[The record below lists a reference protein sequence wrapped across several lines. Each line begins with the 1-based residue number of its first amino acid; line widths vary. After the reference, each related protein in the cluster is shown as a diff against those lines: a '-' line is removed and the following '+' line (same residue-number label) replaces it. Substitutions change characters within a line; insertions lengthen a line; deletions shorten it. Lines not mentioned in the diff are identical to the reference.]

1 MKVLVTGSSG
11 FIGKHLVS
19 KLKEDKGI
27 SLILPSRVGSDFPEE
42 NVSQF
47 IFGPIDSST
56 DWAQV
61 LKDTDAVIHLL
72 GIAHNKNLNSKAHSK
87 DLKQINVEATANL
100 ASQAVKAGVKR
111 FIFLS
116 SIKVNGEETLNN
128 KPFKAEDSPQPQD
141 LYGKSKLEAERVLK
155 EVVEDTNTEL
165 VIIRPVLVYGPGV
178 KGNFLSLIKWIK
190 IGIPL
195 PLRTIN
201 NKRSFVSIK
210 NLVDFIII
218 CLKHPSAANQI
229 FLVCDQPPISS
240 YELVK
245 NLSYLLK
252 KRPLLISFP
261 EKILRMILIIFR
273 KKDVARKILSSLE
286 VNIDKNLDI
295 LGWKPTQ
302 STNDA
307 LGETAQYFLEN
318 EK

>member
-261 EKILRMILIIFR
+261 EK
-273 KKDVARKILSSLE
+273 S
-286 VNIDKNLDI
+286 
-295 LGWKPTQ
+295 
-302 STNDA
+302 
-307 LGETAQYFLEN
+307 
-318 EK
+318 